1 MDFTIGALVVLGG
14 LIGGSTR
21 FVVSDVVG
29 RKLGVTF
36 PWGTLMV
43 NVSGTMVIGV
53 FAGLA
58 SLPGSLLESASAHAF
73 VVTGLLGGYT
83 TVSSFSLQ
91 TLNLLLSDKT
101 ALAALNVA
109 AHTILPPLA
118 VAGGYDAV
126 GWLAA

>member
-1 MDFTIGALVVLGG
+1 LKGETREFSPCEEASQKRLGRCGAL
-14 LIGGSTR
+14 
-21 FVVSDVVG
+21 
-29 RKLGVTF
+29 
-36 PWGTLMV
+36 
-43 NVSGTMVIGV
+43 VIGV
-53 FAGLA
+53 FVGLA
-58 SLPGSLLESASAHAF
+58 RLPGGPLESASAHAF

-109 AHTILPPLA
+109 ASTILPPLA